1 MKAKRYFISG
11 LVQGV
16 GYRFFVEKIARSLGI
31 KGYVKNLWDGRVE
44 VFAEADEKTLSELE
58 AKLRVGPPAS
68 DVSNVEVVD
77 VQIQGFKDFKITF

>member
-58 AKLRVGPPAS
+58 AKLRVGPPTS

-77 VQIQGFKDFKITF
+77 MQIQGFKDFKITF